1 MKTNITSHPRFYL
14 MMVLLLLAL
23 AACGGGGETPAEA
36 EIAPTTAAAADAATA
51 EQPAA
56 VVPTDAPTVE
66 PTAPPATA
74 EPTAQAT
81 AEPDNPPAA
90 AFGTGDCGNA
100 FYPVVEGRAL
110 TFRSN
115 VMGLGETSYT
125 TIYSDVSDSSFTNTT
140 DLGDGQMMVQTW
152 QCTGE
157 GMLSPEFTQ
166 MPGGL
171 EGIEIEFTE
180 ASGVS
185 IPSEDTLRNGGSWTT
200 HYVATANLPD
210 MGAGAMTMQQTI
222 DLANTVVGTE
232 AVTVPAGDFP
242 DAIRVDTVGTMSMIM
257 STGDTAQPAT
267 EITMSYTSWYVEGV
281 GVVRQDFSGL
291 FGDTGAG
298 NNLTELVSVD

>member
-1 MKTNITSHPRFYL
+1 MLVHPQRCAYPPGN
-14 MMVLLLLAL
+14 VRLL
-23 AACGGGGETPAEA
+23 
-36 EIAPTTAAAADAATA
+36 
-51 EQPAA
+51 
-56 VVPTDAPTVE
+56 
-66 PTAPPATA
+66 
-74 EPTAQAT
+74 
-81 AEPDNPPAA
+81 
-90 AFGTGDCGNA
+90 
-100 FYPVVEGRAL
+100 
-110 TFRSN
+110 
-115 VMGLGETSYT
+115 MGLGETSYT

-200 HYVATANLPD
+200 HYVAIANMPD
-210 MGAGAMTMQQTI
+210 MGAGPMEMEQTI
-222 DLANTVVGTE
+222 DLENTVVGTE

-242 DAIRVDTVGTMSMIM
+242 DAIRVDTAGTMSMIM
-257 STGDTAQPAT
+257 STGETAQPAT
-267 EITMSYTSWYVEGV
+267 EITIAYTSWYVEGV

-298 NNLTELVSVD
+298 DNLTELVSVE

>member
-1 MKTNITSHPRFYL
+1 M
-14 MMVLLLLAL
+14 
-23 AACGGGGETPAEA
+23 
-36 EIAPTTAAAADAATA
+36 
-51 EQPAA
+51 
-56 VVPTDAPTVE
+56 
-66 PTAPPATA
+66 
-74 EPTAQAT
+74 
-81 AEPDNPPAA
+81 
-90 AFGTGDCGNA
+90 
-100 FYPVVEGRAL
+100 VEGRAL

-200 HYVATANLPD
+200 HYVAIANMPD
-210 MGAGAMTMQQTI
+210 MGAGPMEMEQTI
-222 DLANTVVGTE
+222 DLENTVVGTE

-242 DAIRVDTVGTMSMIM
+242 DAIRGRALGRAAAALADDRTTIPALAGQI
-257 STGDTAQPAT
+257 TAALARLN
-267 EITMSYTSWYVEGV
+267 E
-281 GVVRQDFSGL
+281 
-291 FGDTGAG
+291 
-298 NNLTELVSVD
+298 